1 MNNKGQFYIIAALLV
16 LVVIMAT
23 VVTTYNALRYD
34 SISDQPQVLSAVD
47 ETNLALKQLLGFTV
61 GYYGSIMRVTGNTS
75 YAQNLARLYLQ
86 SGLENIADMKPEWGL
101 SFNIT
106 DVDLH
111 IDWFLPTGNS
121 SGQFSISYDLAGLGF
136 YNLTCTIQNIL
147 NVQVLS
153 SVSSGEARISI
164 HKEDDEPVTVLS
176 MNNFKFYR
184 YLLENQTWEP
194 VSPTVEPVVFANGTY
209 LISVPSG
216 VVTTS
221 YMVQVKDTRGISV
234 VASSCSR
241 YVATL
246 NWTTGGGGDAD
257 YVDNNSSNVES
268 PANTGSQS
276 NFTAQQAGPDSIYDT
291 LTEVN
296 TGGGD
301 TNTTLINGASFES
314 DWSGFTASTSYWSRN
329 TNQHY
334 SGSYSAYFDGA
345 SGRSGTLTSPSVN
358 CSGATS
364 IYVDFWYKDDGCEAD
379 EFQLQ
384 YYDGS
389 NWDTVPG
396 GDLGANQSTSGWL
409 HYQQKITDSQYF
421 KSNFT
426 IRISMTT
433 NNNNDDAYVD
443 LFTVIRETST
453 SNYELDLEE
462 QWTSVDTTNP
472 NQELCIKTGTIGT
485 EPLKVHVWYNNTWE
499 PLING
504 LVAGGWN
511 NVSVSQY
518 YNLSSSNFTIRFK
531 GSTETSD
538 RTQTSWAI
546 DAVLIQPQS
555 GLGEMLSQQKDS
567 TVAVE
572 WLQNGTMRFL
582 GQNLQ
587 LSTQEMPIPPMSA
600 KAFHLNQTIDG
611 VDQEVPFQIED
622 WASEYRV
629 PLGLTNNMTV
639 FSNRQMLVFLLSRN
653 VTKFTLWW
661 NGSDLAVSTP
671 LSYVNTRFNDNPSGR
686 TLNNGRI
693 SLQFGSSFNPV
704 TSTVIGSGNYSTA
717 NFMRING
724 ESSSYGAELAYA
736 ITNGVVRDV
745 VLQEAEWGGGA
756 GTADDCP
763 NLYANIVLT
772 LPAGTSFYTYQL
784 RLMFTDSQRNR
795 TITDLCPVRLTS
807 SISTIETENGTI
819 DNVVTGTGN
828 FSNYAFGSGGWTAH
842 HWSQFVSGSSGAGI
856 LFTNTSNILLYAFDS
871 IAGNPTGAL
880 KTDTSSGGKI
890 ELDPVS
896 LRTVNPFRSAMDI
909 TWKGAIATFDSPS
922 TPVYYLNGGKPAGLW
937 ILAEFQPQIIVTA
950 ET

>member
-1 MNNKGQFYIIAALLV
+1 
-16 LVVIMAT
+16 MAT
-23 VVTTYNALRYD
+23 VVTTHTAIRYD
-34 SISDQPQVLSAVD
+34 SISNQPQILSAVD
-47 ETNLALKQLLGFTV
+47 ETNLALKQVLGFTL
-61 GYYGSIMRVTGNTS
+61 GYYGTILQVTGNTS
-75 YAQNLARLYLQ
+75 YAQNLAKRYLQ
-86 SGLENIADMKPEWGL
+86 SGLENIADIKPEWGL

-106 DVDLH
+106 SVNLH
-111 IDWFLPTGNS
+111 IDWFLPTSNS
-121 SGQFSISYDLAGLGF
+121 SGEFSMSYDLAGLGF
-136 YNLTCTIQNIL
+136 YNLTSTIQSRL
-147 NVQVLS
+147 DVQVLS
-153 SVSSGEARISI
+153 SVSGDEVCVSI
-164 HKEDDEPVTVLS
+164 YKEGGEPVTILS
-176 MNNFKFYR
+176 MHNFKFYR
-184 YLLENQTWEP
+184 YLSADQTWELVAP
-194 VSPTVEPVVFANGTY
+194 AAEPVVFANGTY

-216 VVTTS
+216 VLTS
-221 YMVQVKDTRGISV
+221 GYLVQVEDDRGILA
-234 VASSCSR
+234 VASSFSR
-241 YVATL
+241 YVSAL
-246 NWTTGGGGDAD
+246 NWASGSGAEN
-257 YVDNNSSNVES
+257 YVDNNSSDVDS
-268 PANTGSQS
+268 SANKGSHS
-276 NFTAQQAGPDSIYDT
+276 NFTAQQAGPDSSYDT

-296 TGGGD
+296 TDGGF
-301 TNTTLINGASFES
+301 TNITLINGASFET
-314 DWSGFTASTSYWSRN
+314 DWSGFTATNYWSRSN
-329 TNQHY
+329 SQPY
-334 SGSYSAYFDGA
+334 SGSYSAYFDGNH
-345 SGRSGTLTSPSVN
+345 GRSGTLTSPSVD
-358 CSGATS
+358 CSDATA
-364 IYVDFWYKDDGCEAD
+364 IYVDFWYKDAGCESG
-379 EFQLQ
+379 EFLLQ

-389 NWDTVPG
+389 SWDAVPG

-421 KSNFT
+421 NSNFR

-433 NNNNDDAYVD
+433 NSNDDDAYVD
-443 LFTVIRETST
+443 LFTVKKETSD

-472 NQELCIKTGTIGT
+472 SQELCIRTGTIGT
-485 EPLKVHVWYNNTWE
+485 EPLKVDVWYNNAWVN
-499 PLING
+499 LING
-504 LVAGGWN
+504 LVASGWN

-518 YNLSSSNFTIRFK
+518 LSPTFTIRFK

-538 RTQTSWAI
+538 TAQTSWAI
-546 DAVLIQPQS
+546 DAVLLQPQS
-555 GLGEMLSQQKDS
+555 DLGAMLLQQEDS

-572 WLQNGTMRFL
+572 WLQNGTMRLL

-587 LSTQEMPIPPMSA
+587 LSTLEMPIPPVSA

-661 NGSDLAVSTP
+661 NGSDLAVPTP

-724 ESSSYGAELAYA
+724 EDSSYGAELAYV

-745 VLQEAEWGGGA
+745 VQQEAEWSDGA
-756 GTADDCP
+756 GMANDCP

-772 LPAGTSFYTYQL
+772 LPARASFYTYQL
-784 RLMFTDSQRNR
+784 RLMFTDSQRDR

-807 SISTIETENGTI
+807 SISTIKTENGTI
-819 DNVVTGTGN
+819 DNVVTGTDN

-856 LFTNTSNILLYAFDS
+856 LFTDTSNILLYAFDS

-880 KTDTSSGGKI
+880 RTNSSSKMI